1 MRSFTPPAG
10 TRFYAGVDLHARALF
25 LVILD
30 RDGKI
35 VFARNMPAAPEPV
48 MQEGRRCCSGRQRR
62 RFRSPC
68 CALKAAHLLGVVED
82 VPCPFPRCDRISGS
96 MLPNCHP
103 IGRCLLHREFG
114 NASSR
119 ENNPAP
125 EILPRT
131 PPEAGS
137 SRTPPL
143 PRLFAAPLESR
154 FSQRHGPLGRGVLPR
169 RGGMARRCRAAQTDA
184 LPALQ
189 GCRHADSARVSIRV

>member
-1 MRSFTPPAG
+1 MPRGSVTVS
-10 TRFYAGVDLHARALF
+10 TQ
-25 LVILD
+25 
-30 RDGKI
+30 
-35 VFARNMPAAPEPV
+35 PAALYAVLATSTVSEA
-48 MQEGRRCCSGRQRR
+48 EGGV
-62 RFRSPC
+62 
-68 CALKAAHLLGVVED
+68 LG
-82 VPCPFPRCDRISGS
+82 CPFPRCDRISGS

-154 FSQRHGPLGRGVLPR
+154 FSQRHGPRGRGVLPR